1 MTVQSALQPLYTPFI
16 AAGHLLR
23 EYGVATYQA
32 FMSDTAKEIYKA
44 TGATLRLICWLAVLA
59 VFSTLQLGKAF
70 RRYYEAEWSRDVSRF
85 VDWIEAT
92 LYGYLTSDCALET
105 EEPTAD
111 PSITTETETATAT
124 LQTETSVAE
133 TSVAATEALV
143 TVTEDTTPAATDL
156 AAVDTEATASAQ
168 PTALPDALQSIIDS
182 DGTMTTKLR
191 KIASYYNVPWRNTR
205 GKGKH
210 MKNADLKAALQDLCP
225 EVLRTL

>member
-16 AAGHLLR
+16 TAGHLLR
-23 EYGVATYQA
+23 EYGVATFQA

-44 TGATLRLICWLAVLA
+44 TGAILRLICWLAVLA
-59 VFSTLQLGKAF
+59 VFSTLQLGKAS

-85 VDWIEAT
+85 VEWIEAT
-92 LYGYLTSDCALET
+92 LYGYLTSDCAPKT

-111 PSITTETETATAT
+111 PSITTETETAT
-124 LQTETSVAE
+124 LQTEPSVTE
-133 TSVAATEALV
+133 PSVAAIETLV

-156 AAVDTEATASAQ
+156 AAVDTETTISAQ
-168 PTALPDALQSIIDS
+168 PTALPDALQSIVNSDS
-182 DGTMTTKLR
+182 TMTTKLR
-191 KIASYYNVPWRNTR
+191 KLATHYNLTWRNTR

-225 EVLRTL
+225 EVLAVL